1 MFLDAKVFVFR
12 KRNKITHS
20 MIEYLAKAVMSDK
33 VSLRRYQ
40 DSLTSVREDCSEVKE
55 EEVQVALE

>member
-1 MFLDAKVFVFR
+1 M
-12 KRNKITHS
+12 THS
-20 MIEYLAKAVMSDK
+20 MIQYLARADRSDK

-40 DSLTSVREDCSEVKE
+40 DSLTSVRECSEVKE